1 MSQWELVLNGAVMP
15 LGLSPAL
22 ACPGV
27 LEVKW
32 CGRRQSA
39 KVMGEKKEVKWCRR
53 RKKKDAEHPGVGNTG
68 TSRAPNSGSTFY
80 AWTPQPTA
88 MPKWFSFPL

>member
-39 KVMGEKKEVKWCRR
+39 KVMGEKKR
-53 RKKKDAEHPGVGNTG
+53 
-68 TSRAPNSGSTFY
+68 
-80 AWTPQPTA
+80 
-88 MPKWFSFPL
+88 